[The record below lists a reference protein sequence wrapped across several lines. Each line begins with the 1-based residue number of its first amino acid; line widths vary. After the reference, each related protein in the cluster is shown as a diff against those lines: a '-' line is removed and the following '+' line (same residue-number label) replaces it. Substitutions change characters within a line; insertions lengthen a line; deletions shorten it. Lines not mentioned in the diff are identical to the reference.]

1 MVRAKSTTRGGKKL
15 QEFIRKAKTA
25 DGIKDVEIGF
35 YSTARYPDGVAV
47 TNVALWM
54 EFGFESKYFP
64 VQAKDGTWLF
74 IKRQTPKQIPERPFF
89 RQSIAKFPGPVL
101 AILKDNVNPRTMVVT
116 RRTASKVGLV
126 GQGIIQRQIVLL
138 REPPNAPST
147 IENKGSSN
155 PLINLGFMRQSV
167 TWKIT
172 G

>member
-1 MVRAKSTTRGGKKL
+1 M
-15 QEFIRKAKTA
+15 
-25 DGIKDVEIGF
+25 
-35 YSTARYPDGVAV
+35 
-47 TNVALWM
+47 
-54 EFGFESKYFP
+54 
-64 VQAKDGTWLF
+64 
-74 IKRQTPKQIPERPFF
+74 
-89 RQSIAKFPGPVL
+89 RQSIAKFPDQILPVL
-101 AILKDNVNPRTMVVT
+101 KADVDPRTMVVT

-167 TWKIT
+167 TWKIV